1 MLFVKLFVVDMSAEL
16 AEKQE
21 ILAKKEAHLNSQ
33 LELLE
38 EYADVSSQYSRY
50 SSSYLRDDEKLWNRM
65 EVLQML
71 EDTIYTQSD
80 VRSVSISQNMIFV
93 DIVGPDLEK
102 TAALVGQIEG
112 YEMVDHVVVNTVT
125 LSGQHTIRMEI
136 TLTDLAEQTTG
147 GAQ

>member
-1 MLFVKLFVVDMSAEL
+1 
-16 AEKQE
+16 
-21 ILAKKEAHLNSQ
+21 
-33 LELLE
+33 
-38 EYADVSSQYSRY
+38 
-50 SSSYLRDDEKLWNRM
+50 M